1 MPKINYFT
9 SSAQNIGSQ
18 RPKIDV
24 LIPKYAPRGLNL
36 TLTSLKSIP
45 KGPITTPRVPNLT
58 PRLKSTLRDLKFDY
72 QSQSSHSNGEN
83 TSPRGSKLTLRG
95 PTSTPRV
102 QNIDSKM
109 PTIESQKAKFN
120 SQIAKS
126 TPRYFHPL
134 IFQQERRDRES
145 ATSFC
150 QLCRKR
156 VKKYVTI

>member
-9 SSAQNIGSQ
+9 SRAQNIGSQ

-24 LIPKYAPRGLNL
+24 LIPEYAQRGLNL
-36 TLTSLKSIP
+36 TLTSRKSIP
-45 KGPITTPRVPNLT
+45 KGPITTPRVPSLT

-126 TPRYFHPL
+126 TPRYLHPL

-150 QLCRKR
+150 QLNM
-156 VKKYVTI
+156 